1 MKWVTKNFVHLD
13 RVACPWLIKRFVDN
27 EAQFSFVP
35 WDKQDEVP
43 SDAIPFALDGAD
55 LGPHDAEG
63 TTFAKVLKKYS
74 LKDPA
79 LDDIA
84 RIIAAGVNYALDL
97 YQPSSD
103 DNHGQVAV
111 GLLAISEGIMLNCTS
126 DAMILESSYPV
137 YDALYAYFR
146 AKALMKAKGLTP
158 PPPAGRGP
166 GPKTEFLRELLKNNG
181 R

>member
-84 RIIAAGVNYALDL
+84 RIIAAGVKE
-97 YQPSSD
+97 
-103 DNHGQVAV
+103 
-111 GLLAISEGIMLNCTS
+111 GLHKSCRN
-126 DAMILESSYPV
+126 
-137 YDALYAYFR
+137 
-146 AKALMKAKGLTP
+146 
-158 PPPAGRGP
+158 
-166 GPKTEFLRELLKNNG
+166 
-181 R
+181 